1 MQTGKI
7 LGIGAALSA
16 GLLAAQVASASVQ
29 LEVSNGGPTTA
40 ITLTS
45 LGSGAYSASSSNYG
59 GLTWNSLD
67 VSVLGPGAL
76 GFSVQGLTY
85 NTSGEA
91 IFYATGTGFTY
102 LATNPNTLDSTGGG
116 GYTGSSSGIGLS
128 QVGYAATSN
137 AAFDTSGDNT
147 SLQSSGPAGGGA
159 ITASTGTNPN
169 VTGLTGAGYSLTYEA
184 IFSFGAS
191 GDVYGTLAAP
201 AGGTVSI
208 LGGVANAVALP
219 GTGPLTLVGGLV
231 LVGGLAIRRR
241 MKA

>member
-102 LATNPNTLDSTGGG
+102 LATNPNTLDSTG
-116 GYTGSSSGIGLS
+116 
-128 QVGYAATSN
+128 
-137 AAFDTSGDNT
+137 DNT